1 MPDHGAMNWCCGG
14 GGGVS
19 SNERA
24 HELKLTAFKRNNSL
38 IEDIQVDT
46 LVTAC
51 SNCRMVMEDG
61 LEANEIEISM
71 VGLTELIA
79 DHLVNDSA

>member
-1 MPDHGAMNWCCGG
+1 MLRSHNTPGG

-24 HELKLTAFKRNNSL
+24 EELKVTAFKRKQAHIDE
-38 IEDIQVDT
+38 IEVET
-46 LVTAC
+46 VVTAC

-61 LEANEIEISM
+61 VDNYEMDVTLI
-71 VGLTELIA
+71 GLTELIA
-79 DHLVNDSA
+79 AHLEPKAP